1 MKHEMTLFS
10 APYESTK
17 SGHKHIEVRLN
28 DEKRRK
34 IKIGDIIEYIKLPE
48 RQEKI
53 EVIVEELY
61 PFDNIKQI
69 YDSIVFK
76 EFDCEGWTMEEMIE
90 GTYEIYT
97 SEQEQ
102 MWGSSWDQNNG
113 FM

>member
-17 SGHKHIEVRLN
+17 SGRKHIEVRLN

-34 IKIGDIIEYIKLPE
+34 IKIGDIIEFIKLPE
-48 RQEKI
+48 KQEKI

-61 PFDNIKQI
+61 PFDNIKQM
-69 YDSIVFK
+69 YDSIAFK

-102 MWGSSWDQNNG
+102 M
-113 FM
+113 